1 MTTSSNS
8 DTDVDVGKL
17 VKADDQERLVEL
29 GAQDLGAKEGE
40 GSAVD
45 LDEAL
50 AISDGVSDRYFRVR
64 KTSLEYSQPIRRNTD
79 RSRSSSCRSTGL
91 TALPTS

>member
-1 MTTSSNS
+1 MTTTSNS
-8 DTDVDVGKL
+8 DTDVNVGKL
-17 VKADDQERLVEL
+17 VEADDQKGLVEL

-50 AISDGVSDRYFRVR
+50 AISDGVSDRYFRIR
-64 KTSLEYSQPIRRNTD
+64 KTSLKYSQLMRRKY
-79 RSRSSSCRSTGL
+79 
-91 TALPTS
+91 